1 MMTISETIKNGITI
15 MEAAGRLD
23 SDSAPETGKRLAELI
38 DGGIRQFVLDLSA
51 LDYVSSAGLRVLLNA
66 ARGAQKAGGR
76 LVLAAASPQVKQVLD
91 MVGFGAIIP
100 VFDTTAAGCASF
112 APPPAVERPA
122 PAPLS
127 FAEELYLLALDDAE
141 GVTKPMPPFALDY
154 AMAGALLMELA
165 LDGRIDTDL
174 RVLKVTSSE
183 PTKDPLL
190 NDVLRDVQAQPKPQ
204 PVAFWLKHFAD
215 ESKRIEERV
224 LAGLVAK
231 GVLKQENRRVLWVFA
246 VRRYPIID
254 DREVK
259 EVRTR
264 LRELITSDEIP
275 EPRDVVLLSLA
286 KACRLLEDM
295 FSPDE
300 YDAMRPRI
308 TALTRLD
315 LIGQE
320 MVDAIGDIERAM
332 ASMTMPVM

>member
-1 MMTISETIKNGITI
+1 MTISETIKNGITI

-23 SDSAPETGKRLAELI
+23 SESAPETGKRLAELVE
-38 DGGIRQFVLDLSA
+38 GGIRQFVLDLSSM
-51 LDYVSSAGLRVLLNA
+51 DYVSSAGLRVLLNA
-66 ARGAQKAGGR
+66 ARNAQKAGGR

-100 VFDTTAAGCASF
+100 VFETTAAACASF
-112 APPPAVERPA
+112 APTPSVERPA
-122 PAPLS
+122 TAPLS

-165 LDGRIDTDL
+165 LEGRVDADL
-174 RVLKVTSSE
+174 QVLKVTSTE
-183 PTKDPLL
+183 AVKDPLL
-190 NDVLRDVQAQPKPQ
+190 NDVLHELQGQPKPQ
-204 PVAFWLKHFAD
+204 PVAFWLKQLAD
-215 ESKRIEERV
+215 ESKRIEDRV

-264 LRELITSDEIP
+264 LRELISSDEIP
-275 EPRDVVLLSLA
+275 DPRDVILLSLA
-286 KACRLLEDM
+286 KACSLLDDM
-295 FSPDE
+295 FSADE
-300 YDAMRPRI
+300 IDALRPRI
-308 TALTRLD
+308 AALTRLD

-332 ASMTMPVM
+332 ASITMPVM